1 MVDNPSPPSAGN
13 LTPSPSVDS
22 IRPVK
27 ATIAPDVLKYQR
39 LILVGGGTLY
49 MLFVIWVL
57 ILMAILP
64 STEEGLR
71 GLIPI
76 GTLTALIGALG
87 LGGVGALL
95 FVRAWQSTAPA
106 PIRTQGLIRA
116 AVVIPGII
124 LGLMTPIMIS
134 REPQIGIIV
143 SPSDPREL
151 IAPLSVTLDVEKAIE
166 VLKARGST
174 PILYRWDFEGDG
186 KVNQETV
193 LPKVTALYQRQ
204 GAYTVSVDIGM
215 TDGTF
220 RKLGRRLIIQ
230 QAVFSVSPIVP
241 IIEETVVFSV
251 VHLFSDIKQI
261 KEVHWDLDGDGEV
274 NEVTTAPRIS
284 YTYFRPGKVT
294 VAATVF
300 LVNQAQERF
309 ERVID
314 VREPPPLPF
323 PVVLKTQPQHLV
335 GPAPF
340 GVLFG
345 VESEEPLDQVLW
357 NFGDGS
363 EEETGER
370 LAHTFKKEGVYSVT
384 ARIRSSE
391 GVPVQLGAVVIV
403 AEALQLPDLIFE
415 GTPKVINNKISANVP
430 VTINLKPRTQMPFV
444 EFNWEAPE
452 ATEVGS
458 TEGSL
463 QAIYRREGLY
473 TITLFGEDPDE
484 RVMRLPIALEVLPPT
499 SSVIIRMNP
508 EGGVA
513 PLSVQFDASET
524 YVPGE
529 TITGFEWDFGD
540 KSPKKFGGSRVEHT
554 YVLPG
559 TYIVE
564 TTVRTTSGKES
575 MTSRTITVRAPPLDA
590 CMFASRTSGA
600 SPLGVSFMS
609 DCSSGDILTYL
620 WDFGDNAQSDLPNPV
635 HVFEHSGVYTVKLQL
650 MDKTGQF
657 AEATTVIQ
665 VK

>member
-1 MVDNPSPPSAGN
+1 MVEPLSPPSAGA
-13 LTPSPSVDS
+13 PSSPSVDS
-22 IRPVK
+22 IRKVSLPVS
-27 ATIAPDVLKYQR
+27 PVVLKYQR
-39 LILVGGGTLY
+39 VILMGGGAVYGVYVLW
-49 MLFVIWVL
+49 LL

-64 STEEGLR
+64 STQVSLR
-71 GLIPI
+71 VFVPV
-76 GTLTALIGALG
+76 GTLTALLGVAG
-87 LGGVGALL
+87 LGSIGALL
-95 FVRAWQSTAPA
+95 FIRAWRSTVPA

-116 AVVIPGII
+116 AVVIPGIV
-124 LGLMTPIMIS
+124 LGLMTPVMIS
-134 REPQIGIIV
+134 REPSIGIVV
-143 SPSDPREL
+143 SPSDPKEL
-151 IAPLSVTLDVEKAIE
+151 VAPLSVTLDVRKAVE
-166 VLKARGST
+166 VLQARGST
-174 PILYRWDFEGDG
+174 PILYRWDFDGDG
-186 KVNQETV
+186 KMNQETV
-193 LPKVTALYQRQ
+193 LPTVTALYQRQ

-251 VHLFSDIKQI
+251 AHLFSDIKQI

-274 NEVTTAPRIS
+274 NEVTTAPRVS
-284 YTYFRPGKVT
+284 YTYFRSGKVT
-294 VAATVF
+294 VSATVF

-323 PVVLKTQPQHLV
+323 PVAIKTQPEHLV

-340 GVLFG
+340 GVLFR
-345 VESEEPLDQVLW
+345 VQSEEPLDQVLW

-370 LAHTFKKEGVYSVT
+370 IAHTFKKEGVYSVS
-384 ARIRSSE
+384 ARIRSSA
-391 GVPVQLGAVVIV
+391 GVSIELATVVIV
-403 AEALQLPDLIFE
+403 AEALQLPDLTFE
-415 GTPKVINNKISANVP
+415 GTPQVLNKKISAEVP

-444 EFNWEAPE
+444 EFSWEAPE
-452 ATEVGS
+452 ATEVGQ

-463 QAIYRREGLY
+463 QAIYRREGVY
-473 TITLFGEDPDE
+473 TITLFAEDPDE
-484 RVMRLPIALEVLPPT
+484 RVMRLPITLEVHAP
-499 SSVIIRMNP
+499 SSIASIRMDP
-508 EGGVA
+508 EGGIA

-554 YVLPG
+554 YILPG
-559 TYIVE
+559 TYTVE

-590 CMFASRTSGA
+590 CMFASRTSGS
-600 SPLGVSFMS
+600 SPLGVSFS
-609 DCSSGDILTYL
+609 ADCSSGDILTYL
-620 WDFGDNAQSDLPNPV
+620 WDFGDNAQSDLQSPV
-635 HVFEHSGVYTVKLQL
+635 HVFEHSGVYTVTLRL